1 MTIRYFI
8 SSEADLDQVSQFAY
22 CLGQP
27 NTQSTVSKRIFG
39 VRKHPT
45 DDMYYVAIDGTLI
58 TPVCNTMKT
67 AYADLD
73 HADLVEVYPDA
84 VERETI
90 RDKILNADPNIAV
103 MDLIPSRWTEKPRTE
118 MESEGWFPDPLD

>member
-27 NTQSTVSKRIFG
+27 STQNFVSNRVFG

-45 DDMYYVAIDGTLI
+45 DDMYYVAIDDTLT
-58 TPVCNTMKT
+58 TPVCTAMKE
-67 AYADLD
+67 AFADLD
-73 HADLVEVYPDA
+73 HAALVELYPDA
-84 VERETI
+84 VERETV
-90 RDKILNADPNIAV
+90 RDKILNADSHIAV